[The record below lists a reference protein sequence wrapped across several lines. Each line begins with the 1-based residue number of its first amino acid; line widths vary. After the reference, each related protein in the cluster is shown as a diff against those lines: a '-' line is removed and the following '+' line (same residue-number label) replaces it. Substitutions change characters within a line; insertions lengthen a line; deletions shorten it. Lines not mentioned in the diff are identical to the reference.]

1 MLNIS
6 NISSAANISLMN
18 STRAL
23 AHHNKKYEADHKS
36 LTIIFFIFFSCALGA
51 LVRQIIHCLKIRL
64 PYTVVLLVLGVLF
77 GLLSSNNATIH
88 AYAGV
93 VETDPHLLLFIF
105 LPVLIFESAFGM
117 EVHTFM
123 KTFIQVLLLAI
134 PGLAMASLFTC
145 LLARYL
151 FTYEWDWN
159 IGMMFGSILSATD
172 PVAVVALLRDLGAS
186 KQLAMVVEG
195 ESLVNDGTAIV
206 FYNVFVQLAT
216 SEKGLT
222 GGEIVVK
229 FLQVA
234 LGGPLWG
241 FFTAKITLFCLSRVF
256 NDALVEITITLAST
270 YLTFYVGEV
279 YLGVSGVLATVV
291 LGVTMNAGKTMISP
305 EVEHFLHRFWETL
318 AYIANTLIF
327 IIVGMVIAEKA
338 IFEIHGIDWF
348 YMFAL
353 YFGIFVIRGLV
364 IAIFSPI
371 LRHTGYGLSWQEGMV
386 MTWGGLRGAVG
397 LALALQVAHH
407 EEIDSETVG
416 IRVLIHVSGVVFLTL
431 LINATTCSTLLK
443 VLGMSDI
450 SPAKKM
456 SMANS
461 LRFLEDMRE
470 KALNMLKSDR
480 FLADADWDTVEKS
493 CEIDDPYKTT
503 EEEAEVED
511 SLDIRPNAICPECD
525 SKLPAQYTRKEL
537 RDMTNEAIL
546 RMLKAEKMSYW
557 RQFEQGMLSREAV
570 RKLHDCTDIAADKQG
585 KFIDVDEIK
594 KSWEVPKFYV
604 NIKRFV
610 MKLIDGIDIPEPKS
624 VILRYLYRVTQHHA
638 FYFTMVSIIIIDMVN
653 VALSIVCQYHPD
665 WKDKQNIFR
674 SLNVLFVALYIV
686 ECVVKVLV
694 QRKEYIR
701 NGWNS
706 LCVAIISLGVLD
718 IIVGFTLPAVF
729 RGDHKSVTITVVI
742 FMLFRIIRLFRL
754 LEPLMP
760 LVVKLLKRQIS
771 KQLSYGYDVGRGY
784 VAGEEEVRKLIDH
797 MVDQKDIAKNLKQ
810 SSDNGRLDVIR
821 CLGMLQK
828 QHPDIA
834 LSIKTRQAIRSVLN
848 NLRDGVHELLMD
860 GILEE
865 AEGTKLEKMVE
876 EKMKR
881 LLNFPPNLPL
891 PPPEFMLKHVF
902 WLRND
907 TKLIS
912 YIKSQAK
919 LISYN
924 YDDVIIHEGDP
935 PGGIYILVSG
945 MVRINKAH
953 QLESTIQPGKPI
965 IYEGKPTSG
974 SELQIKANLIDFLT
988 SGNIIGEMGLLTKRP
1003 RSATVTCETS
1013 VQVLFISGE
1022 DMEKAMLEFHD
1033 SEPSLEYRL
1042 WHVCANRIATSI
1054 LMKQPAYQ
1062 GWTKEKIKLQLE
1074 NSYLLDS
1081 DDIDIFTVDATMSD
1095 VVLINGHAQNVFTR
1109 EAFSA
1114 PCYIPWTV
1122 LKLEL
1127 QPEKG
1132 PKTVLLIVPT
1142 EMGQPTHSQHVS
1154 GHDTKH
1160 GHGAFVRSIS
1170 QLCLKHASNH
1180 RSKVMSKWKINE
1192 QLQKIRTVKKIQQ
1205 AKSLGI
1211 LTNKNVDL
1219 SSDHKTHVKLFNEEN
1234 EEPNRMLW
1242 LDRERTLFAGVR
1254 ASTPG
1259 LLEGRPLRSLSM
1271 DYQPSHSD
1279 ADLEPRTVVRRSI
1292 SADPAQS
1299 SSGSSQSENNSSS
1312 FHSTTSNASVYSPNV
1327 VDPNFILHTK
1337 IIEENEEIVSPDE
1350 SPSPTLKNDRKKKEH
1365 AHFGPT
1371 HYVGERKEF
1380 LSDTSSSS
1388 ESPVCDRADSVIDT
1402 NINSV
1407 NENVGNHIPEST
1419 PNIETYSSMAD
1430 NTPDQSKLDGL
1441 TDGMYVCSLTVGNG
1455 HPKLSRVDREETK
1468 F

>member
-1 MLNIS
+1 MTNITHSANVSS
-6 NISSAANISLMN
+6 NISSTNTTRIHVRSYHNADAHGSLNIM
-18 STRAL
+18 
-23 AHHNKKYEADHKS
+23 
-36 LTIIFFIFFSCALGA
+36 FFIFFCCALGA
-51 LVRQIIHCLKIRL
+51 LVRQIIHALKIRL

-77 GLLSSNNATIH
+77 GLLSTNNATVH
-88 AYAGV
+88 SYARV

-123 KTFIQVLLLAI
+123 KTFMQVLLLAI
-134 PGLAMASLFTC
+134 PGLAVASLFTC

-151 FTYEWDWN
+151 FTYDWDWN

-195 ESLVNDGTAIV
+195 ESLINDGTAIV
-206 FYNVFVQLAT
+206 FYNVFVKLAT
-216 SEKGLT
+216 SEEGLT
-222 GGEIVVK
+222 GGEIVVG

-241 FFTAKITLFCLSRVF
+241 FVTAKITLFCLSRVF

-270 YLTFYVGEV
+270 YLTFYIGEE

-291 LGVTMNAGKTMISP
+291 LGVTMNSEKTMISP

-348 YMFAL
+348 YMFSL

-407 EEIDSETVG
+407 DEIDSETVG
-416 IRVLIHVSGVVFLTL
+416 IRVLVHVSGIVFLTL
-431 LINATTCSTLLK
+431 LINATTCSALLN

-470 KALNMLKSDR
+470 KTLNMLKSDR

-493 CEIDDPYKTT
+493 CEIDDPYLTT
-503 EEEAEVED
+503 EEEADVED
-511 SLDIRPNAICPECD
+511 SLDVRPNSICPECD
-525 SKLPAQYTRKEL
+525 AKLPAQYTRKEM
-537 RDMTNEAIL
+537 REMTNEAIL

-570 RKLHDCTDIAADKQG
+570 RKLHDCTDTAADKQG
-585 KFIDVDEIK
+585 KFLDVDEIK
-594 KSWEVPKFYV
+594 KSWEVPKYYV
-604 NIKRFV
+604 NLKRFV
-610 MKLIDGIDIPEPKS
+610 LKLFGEAVIPVPKS
-624 VILRYLYRVTQHHA
+624 GFIHRLYTITQHQA
-638 FYFTMVSIIIIDMVN
+638 FYLTMVSIIIIDMVN
-653 VALSIVCQYHPD
+653 VAFSIVCQYHDD
-665 WKDKQNIFR
+665 WKDKRNIFR
-674 SLNVLFVALYIV
+674 SLNVMFVVLYIM
-686 ECVVKVLV
+686 ECVAKVLV
-694 QRKEYIR
+694 QKQEYFR
-701 NGWNS
+701 NGWNN
-706 LCVAIISLGVLD
+706 LCMVIICVGLLD
-718 IIVGFTLPAVF
+718 IIIGFTLPSVYGEDHQAVA
-729 RGDHKSVTITVVI
+729 VVI
-742 FMLFRIIRLFRL
+742 IIFLLMRIIRLFRL

-760 LVVKLLKRQIS
+760 LIVKLLKRQIS

-881 LLNFPPNLPL
+881 LLSFPPSLPL
-891 PPPEFMLKHVF
+891 PPPDYMLKHVF

-907 TKLIS
+907 AKLIA
-912 YIKSQAK
+912 YIKNQAK

-924 YDDVIIHEGDP
+924 YEDVIIHEGDP
-935 PGGIYILVSG
+935 PGGIYIIVSG
-945 MVRINKAH
+945 MVR
-953 QLESTIQPGKPI
+953 LESTTQPGKPI
-965 IYEGKPTSG
+965 IYEGKPASG
-974 SELQIKANLIDFLT
+974 SGLQVKANLIDFLT

-1003 RSATVTCETS
+1003 RSATVTCETA

-1022 DMEKAMLEFHD
+1022 DMERAMVEFQS

-1081 DDIDIFTVDATMSD
+1081 DDIDVFTVDSTMSD
-1095 VVLINGHAQNVFTR
+1095 VVLINGFAQNVFTR
-1109 EAFSA
+1109 EVFSA

-1127 QPEKG
+1127 QPERG
-1132 PKTVLLIVPT
+1132 PKTVLLVVPT

-1154 GHDTKH
+1154 GHDSKH

-1180 RSKVMSKWKINE
+1180 RTKVMSKWKE
-1192 QLQKIRTVKKIQQ
+1192 TVKKNS
-1205 AKSLGI
+1205 K
-1211 LTNKNVDL
+1211 KN
-1219 SSDHKTHVKLFNEEN
+1219 SK
-1234 EEPNRMLW
+1234 
-1242 LDRERTLFAGVR
+1242 RERALFTGAR

-1259 LLEGRPLRSLSM
+1259 LLEGRPLRSLSLM
-1271 DYQPSHSD
+1271 DNQLSANS
-1279 ADLEPRTVVRRSI
+1279 APRTIIHRSI
-1292 SADPAQS
+1292 SADRAQS
-1299 SSGSSQSENNSSS
+1299 SSESSELDSC
-1312 FHSTTSNASVYSPNV
+1312 HSDHSNITSNART
-1327 VDPNFILHTK
+1327 DPNFILQPR
-1337 IIEENEEIVSPDE
+1337 IIEENEELISPTGSPGPVPRGKWRMGDSEVSP
-1350 SPSPTLKNDRKKKEH
+1350 SHS
-1365 AHFGPT
+1365 A
-1371 HYVGERKEF
+1371 
-1380 LSDTSSSS
+1380 SDKQEESS
-1388 ESPVCDRADSVIDT
+1388 ETKVSPVCEQAHSAT
-1402 NINSV
+1402 EGNNNSV
-1407 NENVGNHIPEST
+1407 CEIVRNGILPMKS
-1419 PNIETYSSMAD
+1419 
-1430 NTPDQSKLDGL
+1430 NTDQNSDSEDKQQGDQSGSPDGQ
-1441 TDGMYVCSLTVGNG
+1441 TEGTYVCTLMVNNG
-1455 HPKLSRVDREETK
+1455 LPTLSHLEREETK

>member
-1 MLNIS
+1 MSNFS
-6 NISSAANISLMN
+6 NISTTANISLTN
-18 STRAL
+18 TTSAPPLIYHTEESHGAL
-23 AHHNKKYEADHKS
+23 N
-36 LTIIFFIFFSCALGA
+36 IIFFIFFSCALGA
-51 LVRQIIHCLKIRL
+51 LVRQIIHGLKIQL
-64 PYTVVLLVLGVLF
+64 PYTVVLLVLGILF
-77 GLLSSNNATIH
+77 GLLSTNNSTVH
-88 AYAGV
+88 AYARV

-134 PGLAMASLFTC
+134 PGLALASLFTC
-145 LLARYL
+145 LLARFL
-151 FTYEWDWN
+151 FTYDWDWN
-159 IGMMFGSILSATD
+159 IGMMFGCILSATD

-195 ESLVNDGTAIV
+195 ESLVNDGAAIV
-206 FYNVFVQLAT
+206 FYNVFIKMAT
-216 SEKGLT
+216 SEEGLT
-222 GGEIVVK
+222 GGDIVVE

-241 FFTAKITLFCLSRVF
+241 YFVAKITLFCLSRVF

-270 YLTFYVGEV
+270 YLTFYIGEEH
-279 YLGVSGVLATVV
+279 LGVSGVLATVV
-291 LGVTMNAGKTMISP
+291 LGVTMNSEKTMISP
-305 EVEHFLHRFWETL
+305 EVEHFLHRFYTF
-318 AYIANTLIF
+318 NTLILY
-327 IIVGMVIAEKA
+327 GMVIAEKA

-371 LRHTGYGLSWQEGMV
+371 LKHTGYGLSWQEGMV

-407 EEIDSETVG
+407 DEIDSETVG
-416 IRVLIHVSGVVFLTL
+416 IRVLIHVSGIVFLTL
-431 LINATTCSTLLK
+431 LINATTCSALLK
-443 VLGMSDI
+443 ALGMSDI

-461 LRFLEDMRE
+461 LRFMQDMRE
-470 KALNMLKSDR
+470 KTLNMLKSDR
-480 FLADADWDTVEKS
+480 FLADADWDVVEKS
-493 CEIDDPYKTT
+493 CEIEDPYKTT
-503 EEEAEVED
+503 EEEADVED
-511 SLDIRPNAICPECD
+511 SLDIRPNSICPECD
-525 SKLPAQYTRKEL
+525 AKLPAQYTRKEL
-537 RDMTNEAIL
+537 REMTNEAVL

-570 RKLHDCTDIAADKQG
+570 RKLHDCTDVAADKQG

-594 KSWEVPKFYV
+594 KSWDVPKFYENLKSYV
-604 NIKRFV
+604 I
-610 MKLIDGIDIPEPKS
+610 KLIGGVDIPSPKS
-624 VILRYLYRVTQHHA
+624 SILRHLYSITQHQA
-638 FYFTMVSIIIIDMVN
+638 FYITMVSIIVIDMVN
-653 VALSIVCQYHPD
+653 VAFSIVCQYHTA
-665 WKDKQNIFR
+665 WKDKRNIFR
-674 SLNVLFVALYIV
+674 SLNVMFVALYIM
-686 ECVVKVLV
+686 ECVAKVLV
-694 QRKEYIR
+694 QRQEYIR
-701 NGWNS
+701 HGWNN
-706 LCVAIISLGVLD
+706 LCLAIISIGIVD
-718 IIVGFTLPAVF
+718 IIVGFTLPAVYADD
-729 RGDHKSVTITVVI
+729 RKAVTVVIVI
-742 FMLFRIIRLFRL
+742 FMLLRIIRLFRL

-771 KQLSYGYDVGRGY
+771 KHLSYGYDVGRGY

-865 AEGTKLEKMVE
+865 AEGTKLEKMIE

-881 LLNFPPNLPL
+881 LLSFPPSLPL
-891 PPPEFMLKHVF
+891 PPPDYMLKHVF

-907 TKLIS
+907 DKLIG
-912 YIKSQAK
+912 YIKNQAK

-924 YDDVIIHEGDP
+924 YEDVIIHEGDP
-935 PGGIYILVSG
+935 PGGIYIIVSG
-945 MVRINKAH
+945 MVR
-953 QLESTIQPGKPI
+953 LESTIQPGKPI
-965 IYEGKPTSG
+965 IYEGKPSG
-974 SELQIKANLIDFLT
+974 SELQVKANLIDFLT

-1003 RSATVTCETS
+1003 RSATVTCETA
-1013 VQVLFISGE
+1013 VQVLFISGD
-1022 DMEKAMLEFHD
+1022 DMEKAMEEFQD

-1081 DDIDIFTVDATMSD
+1081 DDIDVFTVDSGMSD
-1095 VVLINGHAQNVFTR
+1095 VVLINGYAQNVFTK
-1109 EAFSA
+1109 EVFSA

-1127 QPEKG
+1127 QPQKG

-1154 GHDTKH
+1154 GHDSKH

-1170 QLCLKHASNH
+1170 QLCLKHASSH
-1180 RSKVMSKWKINE
+1180 RNKVMSKWKVNE
-1192 QLQKIRTVKKIQQ
+1192 QLQKIRTAEKIQQ

-1211 LTNKNVDL
+1211 LSSKNKATTDEQ
-1219 SSDHKTHVKLFNEEN
+1219 KGHVQFKPGEA
-1234 EEPNRMLW
+1234 NRMLW
-1242 LDRERTLFAGVR
+1242 LERERALFSGAR

-1271 DYQPSHSD
+1271 EYQATNSATNS
-1279 ADLEPRTVVRRSI
+1279 EPRTAIQRSI
-1292 SADPAQS
+1292 SADPAHS
-1299 SSGSSQSENNSSS
+1299 SSESNHSGSTSSS
-1312 FHSTTSNASVYSPNV
+1312 YLNLSSNAGLLTPSVT
-1327 VDPNFILHTK
+1327 DQNFILQNK
-1337 IIEENEEIVSPDE
+1337 IIEENEELVSPDE
-1350 SPSPTLKNDRKKKEH
+1350 NPSPSPTLRN
-1365 AHFGPT
+1365 
-1371 HYVGERKEF
+1371 RKERHSCINRCHSISDREDT
-1380 LSDTSSSS
+1380 LSDISSTHGH
-1388 ESPVCDRADSVIDT
+1388 PLCDRADSVID
-1402 NINSV
+1402 NV
-1407 NENVGNHIPEST
+1407 VGNHT
-1419 PNIETYSSMAD
+1419 PLTKSDTGTYSNIETTTHD
-1430 NTPDQSKLDGL
+1430 RPKLDGL
-1441 TDGMYVCSLTVGNG
+1441 TDGTYVCSVTVGNT
-1455 HPKLSRVDREETK
+1455 HPKLTRGNREETK